1 MNKTE
6 FLRAVATEAGSTIK
20 EANAFYDA
28 FVKTVH
34 EAMVKNDKVSL
45 VGFGTFE
52 AKAKP
57 ARECTNPMTGAKVKV
72 CACKA
77 PTLKFGKSFKDSIN

>member
-6 FLRAVATEAGSTIK
+6 FLRAVAAEAGTTLK
-20 EANAFYDA
+20 DTTAVYDA

-34 EAMVKNDKVSL
+34 EAMAKNEKVTL

-52 AKAKP
+52 AKSKP
-57 ARECTNPMTGAKVKV
+57 ARTCTNPMTGAKVQV
-72 CACKA
+72 AACKA
-77 PTLKFGKSFKDSIN
+77 PALKFGKSFKDSLN

>member
-6 FLRAVATEAGSTIK
+6 FLRAVAEKSGATIK
-20 EANAFYDA
+20 DTTAFYDA
-28 FVKTVH
+28 FVATVKD
-34 EAMVKNDKVSL
+34 AMVKNDKIAL

-52 AKAKP
+52 AKNKP
-57 ARECTNPMTGAKVKV
+57 ARVCTNPMTGAKVKV

-77 PTLKFGKSFKDSIN
+77 PALKFGKNFKDSIN